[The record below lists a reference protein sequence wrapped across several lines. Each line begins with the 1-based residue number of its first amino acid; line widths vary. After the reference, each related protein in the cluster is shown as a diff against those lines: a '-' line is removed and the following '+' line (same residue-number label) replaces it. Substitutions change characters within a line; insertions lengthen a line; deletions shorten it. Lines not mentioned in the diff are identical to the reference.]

1 MIGPSSELAAGS
13 PWGTP
18 STSLTQALAPAQRD
32 ERSFQ
37 GLLDR
42 SQQGADAAGATGRS
56 QAFGQTLRGAAE
68 QLVATAFIQ
77 PLFQHMRDDPFR
89 SDRFHGGAG
98 EKAFAPLLHT
108 ELADRVASAPG
119 WPLVDSIVRSLTP
132 GERAPADAQPRNRI
146 DTRG

>member
-13 PWGTP
+13 PWGST

-42 SQQGADAAGATGRS
+42 SQRGGDAVGATGRS
-56 QAFGQTLRGAAE
+56 QATGQTLRGAAE

-77 PLFQHMRDDPFR
+77 PLFQHMR
-89 SDRFHGGAG
+89 
-98 EKAFAPLLHT
+98 
-108 ELADRVASAPG
+108 
-119 WPLVDSIVRSLTP
+119 
-132 GERAPADAQPRNRI
+132 
-146 DTRG
+146 